1 MKNGLTKL
9 FKEFFDSERTGGY
22 LLIICTAVSLTI
34 ANSPLSSAYAALFK
48 TKIGFDIASFSM
60 NYPVYHWI
68 NDLLMAVFFLLVG
81 LEIERELYIGEL
93 SDIRKALLPIFA
105 AVGGMLVPALIHF
118 SFNAGTETQSGFGIP
133 MATDIAFAIG
143 MLSLLG
149 SKVPAS
155 IKVFLTALAIIDD
168 LGAIIMIA
176 AFYSQGFSAV
186 YFFLAMGIF
195 VMLLIFN
202 RLGVNK
208 LLLYLIPGIF
218 MWYFMHESG
227 VHATITG
234 VLLAFAIPFRDGSE
248 SSISYK
254 LQHFL
259 HKPVALI
266 IIPLFALANTGISIT
281 PELLGGLS
289 SGNSIGII
297 LGLFLGKP
305 AGVFLLTFIAVKM
318 GINKLPGDVKWA
330 HILGAGMLAGIGFTM
345 SIFISMLAFDNSLTI
360 DTSKVAILC
369 ASALSCIAGIVMLS
383 LAWRYSNHKQIVN

>member
-1 MKNGLTKL
+1 
-9 FKEFFDSERTGGY
+9 
-22 LLIICTAVSLTI
+22 
-34 ANSPLSSAYAALFK
+34 
-48 TKIGFDIASFSM
+48 
-60 NYPVYHWI
+60 
-68 NDLLMAVFFLLVG
+68 
-81 LEIERELYIGEL
+81 
-93 SDIRKALLPIFA
+93 
-105 AVGGMLVPALIHF
+105 MLVPALIHF

-155 IKVFLTALAIIDD
+155 IKVFLTALAIFDD